1 MKKAASILILCGSAW
16 SLSGCS
22 ILNTGPCTGFGCS
35 AASKSG
41 AATAQNSDGRQPPA
55 KAQAQAVMSSE
66 PQAKRG
72 Q

>member
-41 AATAQNSDGRQPPA
+41 APTARNFGGPA
-55 KAQAQAVMSSE
+55 STRAQAQAVTTTE